1 MLPYPMPSMAKVRNP
16 TLCCSHS
23 RSPFHTRKVSLPRQ
37 HSACLSSS
45 ITPGSARGSQLMSLS
60 SQGSGQHESKRVRH
74 AWKASPSYISSLPV
88 SSATSAGIHER
99 IHRRHCF
106 GLIFAIPLKHH
117 NHRHVRGPWI
127 YPCPC
132 QLRLHHG
139 ASSQS
144 GIVTASKRDPRS
156 VSAGVS
162 QGDPAVNIQ
171 RLFPG
176 CCPLGEQS

>member
-1 MLPYPMPSMAKVRNP
+1 MSD
-16 TLCCSHS
+16 
-23 RSPFHTRKVSLPRQ
+23 PFAFVLT
-37 HSACLSSS
+37 
-45 ITPGSARGSQLMSLS
+45 T
-60 SQGSGQHESKRVRH
+60 
-74 AWKASPSYISSLPV
+74 
-88 SSATSAGIHER
+88 TSDGRPENR
-99 IHRRHCF
+99 IVHRPHRRHCF

-162 QGDPAVNIQ
+162 QGARGVDSVNSVLRGDNTRGTIAECLQ
-171 RLFPG
+171 LDHRHDSIRRHGPSSRVVGAEFQGRTNVYQGDHSRLTSSHRSSDRSKLTSSCG
-176 CCPLGEQS
+176 H